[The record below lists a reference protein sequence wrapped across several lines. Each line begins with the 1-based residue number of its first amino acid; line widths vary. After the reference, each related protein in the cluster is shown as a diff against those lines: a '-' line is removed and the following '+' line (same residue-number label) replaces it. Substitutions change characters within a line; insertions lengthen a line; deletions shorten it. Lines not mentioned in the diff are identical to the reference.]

1 MNINDIYFYD
11 KAYDIIKK
19 SYYYVSPI
27 NTIYKHISVLR
38 LLYVCIEQYDKSGK
52 WCYMKAG
59 AKSLKLLYS
68 LIAIDMISRAE
79 AKIII
84 NKLRGPY
91 KDNMKRYLYKM
102 MNFND

>member
-19 SYYYVSPI
+19 SYYCVNPS
-27 NTIYKHISVLR
+27 NRIYKHISVLK
-38 LLYVCIEQYDKSGK
+38 LLYVCIEQYDNNGK
-52 WCYMKAG
+52 WCFMKAG
-59 AKSLKLLYS
+59 TKSLKLLYS

-79 AKIII
+79 ANIII
-84 NKLRGPY
+84 NKLRGPH
-91 KDNMKRYLYKM
+91 KDIIKRYLYKM